1 MNSCLSVIARTLH
14 LFPLGG
20 NYLSETGKSTYER
33 KECDRPQSIPVSAMF
48 DVWPVNFTRQHQA
61 QLLNQPSLPGAV
73 RKTGIRKPGTHITRA
88 YGRFCAG
95 LQRTPTA
102 RSCQR
107 CQVLNAQFPLHVRS
121 PRKSSP
127 KYLLRLLTAPNL
139 SCGWLLSLDFEQE
152 KSHDYAQT
160 ALPPPPRAFGTSP
173 SRAKV
178 AESES
183 FLFPPSWLQCCAEDP
198 TKSIHTGFSQA
209 ESMGT
214 YLPGT
219 SANSPHERFPA
230 PGRFTHCGTGSPP
243 SDIRPPMTCSPF
255 DRR

>member
-20 NYLSETGKSTYER
+20 NYLSETGKFTYER

-95 LQRTPTA
+95 LQRTLTV

-107 CQVLNAQFPLHVRS
+107 CQVLNAQFPLRVRS

-139 SCGWLLSLDFEQE
+139 SYGWLLSLDFEQE

-160 ALPPPPRAFGTSP
+160 ALLPPPRDLEPHRRGQRWQRANP
-173 SRAKV
+173 SCSRQAGCNAAPKI
-178 AESES
+178 
-183 FLFPPSWLQCCAEDP
+183 PPSQFILVFPRPNRWALIFPVHQQ
-198 TKSIHTGFSQA
+198 TR
-209 ESMGT
+209 
-214 YLPGT
+214 LT
-219 SANSPHERFPA
+219 SASRHLDASPTAAQVRH
-230 PGRFTHCGTGSPP
+230 
-243 SDIRPPMTCSPF
+243 
-255 DRR
+255 RRISGLP